1 MQIDAETEAVIDALL
16 PQIAFDGW
24 TQTSLR
30 QALASIGQSPEDAKL
45 IFPGGT
51 GEMIEAFFA
60 LSISRMEAAAA
71 GEDLAAYRTPARVRI
86 ILALWFEQN
95 AGNKEAIRRALS
107 WLSLPGNLPRAL
119 RIKAAMVDAVWHAAG
134 DMSADFSWYTKRGI
148 LAAVF
153 SATLLYWLNDHSG
166 DDEAVLWFLDRRLA
180 NVAWITRMRKRV
192 EGRVAGRRF
201 GVG

>member
-30 QALASIGQSPEDAKL
+30 QAMASIGQAPEDAKL

-60 LSISRMEAAAA
+60 LSIARMEAAAA
-71 GEDLAAYRTPARVRI
+71 QEDLAAHRLPARVRM

-95 AGNKEAIRRALS
+95 RGNKEAIRRALS
-107 WLSLPGNLPRAL
+107 WLSLPGNLARGL

-153 SATLLYWLNDHSG
+153 SATLLYWLNDHS
-166 DDEAVLWFLDRRLA
+166 
-180 NVAWITRMRKRV
+180 
-192 EGRVAGRRF
+192 
-201 GVG
+201 